1 MSIAIPE
8 KTIEV
13 VISNIYTFD
22 GFYIRSINPNENGIS
37 VSVSLTKK
45 TDTIDAYATT
55 VYIKDFQVESQIYQS
70 FTPSDLVEYIKQQI
84 LLL

>member
-1 MSIAIPE
+1 MSIPIPE

-13 VISNIYTFD
+13 VIANTYTFD
-22 GFYIRSINPNENGIS
+22 GFYIRSITPNENGIS

-45 TDTIDAYATT
+45 IDTIDAYATT

-70 FTPSDLVEYIKQQI
+70 FTPNDLVEYIKQQI